1 MAPSRHQRIKRD
13 FGKRLATARLAA
25 GYETAAALSQLLG
38 MEDATYRRYERGEV
52 EPNFELLL
60 RICAVLKVTP
70 NDLIMPFRPAAPTP
84 DDETS
89 D

>member
-38 MEDATYRRYERGEV
+38 MEDAERGEV